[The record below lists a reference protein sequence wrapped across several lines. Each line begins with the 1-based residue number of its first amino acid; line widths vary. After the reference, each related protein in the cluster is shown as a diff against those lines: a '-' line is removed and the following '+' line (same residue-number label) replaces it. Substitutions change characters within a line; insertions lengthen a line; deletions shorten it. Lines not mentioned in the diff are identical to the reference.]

1 MMGIPLMNINDHQIH
16 RDIYNLCREIEG
28 LPASELQ
35 TKIVVMASALHKPAA
50 RLVSALK
57 DTLSVYGDKTVFVTE
72 ERQEAWRAA
81 LLDL

>member
-1 MMGIPLMNINDHQIH
+1 MDINEHPIH

-35 TKIVVMASALHKPAA
+35 TKIVTMASALHNPAS

-57 DTLSVYGDKTVFVTE
+57 DAVSVFQDNPANVNE
-72 ERQEAWRAA
+72 ERLEAWKAA
-81 LLDL
+81 L